1 MFAPPPELQTT
12 VFAELP
18 AEFRNHGRRSDWFFG
33 RGAGGTSFLEGPAFD
48 RAGNLWVCDIP
59 FGRIFRIDPQGRF
72 ELAAEYDGEPNGL
85 QFHRDGMLYITDH
98 RRGLMRLDP
107 ATGKVET
114 VLGRVRREGFKGTN
128 DLVFASNGD
137 IYFTD
142 QGQTGLQDP
151 SGRVFRVNAATGHV
165 DLLVDFVPSPN
176 GLVLTG
182 DEKHLILAAT
192 RANQIWRMPLHPD
205 GSTTKVSLFL
215 QLQGGLTGP
224 DGLAIDAEDN
234 LAVAHCGFGTV
245 WVFSRLGEP
254 MYRIRSC
261 RGLQTTNLCYG
272 GEGGRSLF
280 ITESDSGTILKVD
293 LPVAGQRLFS
303 HS

>member
-1 MFAPPPELQTT
+1 MFALPPELTT
-12 VFAELP
+12 SVFAELP
-18 AEFRNHGRRSDWFFG
+18 AEFRNHGRTADWFFG
-33 RGAGGTSFLEGPAFD
+33 RGPEADSFLEGPAFD
-48 RAGNLWVCDIP
+48 RMGNLWVCDIP
-59 FGRIFRIDPQGRF
+59 FGRIFKVDRQGRF

-85 QFHRDGMLYITDH
+85 QFHRDGSLYITDH

-107 ATGKVET
+107 ATGKVEA
-114 VLGRVRREGFKGTN
+114 VLNRVRREGFKGTN

-151 SGRVFRVNAATGHV
+151 SGRVFRLNAATGHT
-165 DLLVDFVPSPN
+165 DMLVDCVPSPN
-176 GLVLTG
+176 GLVLTA
-182 DEKHLILAAT
+182 DEKTLIVAVT
-192 RANQIWRMPLHPD
+192 RANQIWRLPLHPD

-234 LAVAHCGFGTV
+234 LAIAHCGLGTV
-245 WVFSRLGEP
+245 WLFSRLGEP
-254 MYRIRSC
+254 LYRIRSC

-280 ITESDSGTILKVD
+280 ITESETGTILKAD
-293 LPVAGQRLFS
+293 LPVAGRRLFS
-303 HS
+303 HA